1 MINKKNKGEMKMSL
15 KDFYMSKINE
25 GIMTQDDNMIREY
38 ELALLELTR
47 KEYDEKSKQVKTK
60 TNMIKELVKN
70 IAK

>member
-1 MINKKNKGEMKMSL
+1 MSL

-25 GIMTQDDNMIREY
+25 GIMTQDDEMIREY

-47 KEYDEKSKQVKTK
+47 KDYEEKVNQVKTK

>member
-1 MINKKNKGEMKMSL
+1 MKMSL

-25 GIMTQDDNMIREY
+25 GIMTQDDEMIKEY

-47 KEYDEKSKQVKTK
+47 KDYEEKVNQVKTK

>member
-1 MINKKNKGEMKMSL
+1 MSL

-25 GIMTQDDNMIREY
+25 GIMIQDDNMIREY

-60 TNMIKELVKN
+60 TNMIKELIKN

>member
-1 MINKKNKGEMKMSL
+1 MSM

-60 TNMIKELVKN
+60 TNMIKELIKN

>member
-1 MINKKNKGEMKMSL
+1 MNL

-25 GIMTQDDNMIREY
+25 GIMTQDDEMIKEY

-47 KEYDEKSKQVKTK
+47 KDYEEKVNQVKTK

>member
-1 MINKKNKGEMKMSL
+1 MSL

-25 GIMTQDDNMIREY
+25 GIMVQDDNMIKEY

-47 KEYDEKSKQVKTK
+47 KEYEDKANQVKTK

>member
-1 MINKKNKGEMKMSL
+1 MSL

-25 GIMTQDDNMIREY
+25 GIMTQDDEMIKEY

-47 KEYDEKSKQVKTK
+47 KDYEEKVNQDKTK

>member
-1 MINKKNKGEMKMSL
+1 MSM

-60 TNMIKELVKN
+60 TNMIKELDKN

>member
-1 MINKKNKGEMKMSL
+1 MSL

-25 GIMTQDDNMIREY
+25 GIMTQDDEMIKEY

-47 KEYDEKSKQVKTK
+47 KDYEEKVNQVKTK

>member
-1 MINKKNKGEMKMSL
+1 MSMKE
-15 KDFYMSKINE
+15 FYMSKINE

>member
-1 MINKKNKGEMKMSL
+1 MSL

-25 GIMTQDDNMIREY
+25 GIMTQDDDMIKEY
-38 ELALLELTR
+38 ELSLLELTR
-47 KEYDEKSKQVKTK
+47 KEYEEKVNQVKTK

>member
-1 MINKKNKGEMKMSL
+1 MSM

-38 ELALLELTR
+38 QLALLELTR

>member
-1 MINKKNKGEMKMSL
+1 MSM

-60 TNMIKELVKN
+60 TNIIKELVKN

>member
-1 MINKKNKGEMKMSL
+1 MSM

-25 GIMTQDDNMIREY
+25 GIMTQDDNMIRED

>member
-1 MINKKNKGEMKMSL
+1 MSM